1 MKVANQ
7 NLIQMQVKE
16 TVNLRRSLKAEP
28 PAAGGG
34 DLLTIVRLFRNS
46 PQAART
52 RRRGRSPEKALAAG
66 TAGEA
71 QPDTPI

>member
-7 NLIQMQVKE
+7 TLIQMQVKE
-16 TVNLRRSLKAEP
+16 TVNLRRGLEAEP
-28 PAAGGG
+28 PAARGG
-34 DLLTIVRLFRNS
+34 DLLTIVQLFRNS
-46 PQAART
+46 PRAART
-52 RRRGRSPEKALAAG
+52 RRRGRSPEKARAAA